1 MAGALR
7 PWTAAFA
14 ACPRGFALRAGG
26 HPLSSLAGLSAA
38 RPAAAAARWPPPLPR
53 QPTPY
58 YPGTA
63 YPSRLF
69 PAAAPAPAAAA
80 AAGAVRMLAAPRK
93 ALPKRTVRVHCAA
106 CRAFLYKYHK
116 GGTGALVK
124 VYLER
129 IAVDATPEAG
139 VCGGC
144 GAVVARPAVIHG
156 RPALKMVGGKVVV
169 KK

>member
-1 MAGALR
+1 
-7 PWTAAFA
+7 
-14 ACPRGFALRAGG
+14 
-26 HPLSSLAGLSAA
+26 
-38 RPAAAAARWPPPLPR
+38 
-53 QPTPY
+53 
-58 YPGTA
+58 
-63 YPSRLF
+63 
-69 PAAAPAPAAAA
+69 
-80 AAGAVRMLAAPRK
+80 MLAAPRK

-124 VYLER
+124 MYLER
-129 IAVDATPEAG
+129 IAQDETTEAG

-156 RPALKMVGGKVVV
+156 RPALKLVGGKVVV